1 MFDWNVNTVILLI
14 TLTYIITFF
23 SLRFTETNDD
33 RAYKRL
39 KGLIEI
45 TKVKEKRSK
54 VDGSLL
60 ERLMEMFEKRF
71 IGFVESQIKKGD
83 YLI

>member
-45 TKVKEKRSK
+45 TKVKEKNLK
-54 VDGSLL
+54 
-60 ERLMEMFEKRF
+60 
-71 IGFVESQIKKGD
+71 
-83 YLI
+83 